1 MIFKGEMGSW
11 SVSWRDRCFCVCVFQ
26 DIGVELA
33 GDQAF
38 GKGVR
43 DMRNFMQRAVS
54 GRGR

>member
-1 MIFKGEMGSW
+1 MIFKGEVGYW
-11 SVSWRDRCFCVCVFQ
+11 RGSWRDRCFCVCVFQ
-26 DIGVELA
+26 DIGAELA